1 MGLNREERKLLH
13 QKSKQPTFGNG
24 KPDSNQGNEG
34 DIAYRQV
41 EDSGLVQYVKQNGSW
56 VAVGS
61 QGDMPETRDVTRTP
75 SGGGG
80 VGNHN
85 HGEFIKKDGSVAYTG
100 NQSFGTNNITNV
112 GTLDVDGATTLDQ
125 VTINTTDGA
134 FAVSGANPISLTTT
148 GGNKIILTSSNS
160 NIDINANATL
170 DVGATDVDIEATGE
184 FKLDSRTV
192 DLDTEGSYVADVGA
206 YTLNSGTLVTTGSA
220 NMTIQ
225 ATGTAANFLLLKNTN
240 QHASSFTGIN
250 IETNSG
256 GAANVFNNIVINCD
270 NIATKGGSDYGVT
283 IRSEN
288 GIVIEAADA
297 NASNNFTQ
305 IKMVANGGIDI
316 GANTSL
322 SPASHSPAI
331 RTLIHGKLE
340 IQTLYKASGSIDC
353 STHSVKFDQLDTLK
367 LMRSYT
373 HIAKGDDIPEGSG
386 DSNKVDIISNS
397 ILASEGVGTVY
408 QVTIGIDVGDGAN
421 LRQGCLSV
429 LCSRLASTTWFV
441 TILGSNTNNLS
452 GVGAVTA
459 SNANGMRWH
468 NTDTGYDS
476 NEIYIT
482 AQRIAESSHY
492 P

>member
-1 MGLNREERKLLH
+1 MGLTREERQLLH
-13 QKSKQPTFGNG
+13 QKSKQPTFGSG

-61 QGDMPETRDVTRTP
+61 QGDMPETRDVTRTVS

-80 VGNHN
+80 VGSHN

-100 NQSFGTNNITNV
+100 NQSFGSNNITNV

-134 FAVSGANPISLTTT
+134 FAVSGANPINLATT
-148 GGNKIILTSSNS
+148 GGSNH
-160 NIDINANATL
+160 ITINSGGTL
-170 DVGATDVDIEATGE
+170 DVDARIVEIQCNSDYTAVVSA
-184 FKLDSRTV
+184 
-192 DLDTEGSYVADVGA
+192 A
-206 YTLNSGTLVTTGSA
+206 YSLTGSG
-220 NMTIQ
+220 NMTTQ
-225 ATGTAANFLLLKNTN
+225 ATGSSDNTLLIQNTN

-250 IETNSG
+250 IKTDSG

-270 NIATKGGSDYGVT
+270 NVATKGSDYGVT

-297 NASNNFTQ
+297 NAADNPTQ

-316 GANTSL
+316 GVDTAL
-322 SPASHSPAI
+322 SPASHTVVAK
-331 RTLIHGKLE
+331 TLIHGKLE

-353 STHSVKFDQLDTLK
+353 STHDVAFDQLKTTK
-367 LMRSYT
+367 LINNYT
-373 HIAKGDDIPEGSG
+373 HAKSANTVSNGSSLVIIPGATLDNTNGTMYKIYVGAESGSTYIVHTAVAIKLGSG
-386 DSNKVDIISNS
+386 NFRV
-397 ILASEGVGTVY
+397 
-408 QVTIGIDVGDGAN
+408 
-421 LRQGCLSV
+421 
-429 LCSRLASTTWFV
+429 ASTGQNASSGTNYGTITV
-441 TILGSNTNNLS
+441 THSSSTTANGIEWTNNL
-452 GVGAVTA
+452 GGDALVYATV
-459 SNANGMRWH
+459 
-468 NTDTGYDS
+468 
-476 NEIYIT
+476 
-482 AQRIAESSHY
+482 QRIIESTDY